1 MDQSTGLRGDL
12 MAYRS
17 TITWV
22 GFFLYLLAGAPAPYA
37 SNLQASDID
46 YSRLLNFIEL
56 NDLQEPLV
64 EFGTAEAGF
73 DQQLNR
79 ENIAYLNQDQ
89 SLLETIKTRLKG
101 DTLTWRLST
110 ASKRLLVVP
119 ESREEYAQLFEQYC
133 RTAVDHLLTR
143 IKMPN
148 PFDQIVTLGGPLPT
162 LPEPQQPS
170 GVTAYL
176 VHNLVDEYVE
186 EYLFFNEDDDQH
198 KIKIKLS
205 NRMLDEKIGSVSS
218 DLKIEAENRFE
229 FVRQPYTV
237 WQNSAKN
244 PLNVL
249 IVPIEETLHLLVRPF
264 TEIALQS
271 DLVQFSP
278 TQLDQVQQV
287 VDDWMAV
294 EEAIVGGVVWQVMP
308 EILTRYVHQESP
320 YLLSDILTE
329 REELPQYQL
338 LRSAIQV
345 VDDLGVDQSIDVY
358 SKNPLDFRNMLGASK
373 LSASMESAQKQSAG
387 IHID

>member
-1 MDQSTGLRGDL
+1 
-12 MAYRS
+12 MAYRF
-17 TITWV
+17 TITMV
-22 GFFLYLLAGAPAPYA
+22 GFFLYLLIGAPALYA

-73 DQQLNR
+73 DHQLNR

-89 SLLETIKTRLKG
+89 SLLKTIRTRLKG
-101 DTLTWRLST
+101 ESLTWRLNTS
-110 ASKRLLVVP
+110 SKRLLVVP
-119 ESREEYAQLFEQYC
+119 ESREEYAHLFEQYC

-148 PFDQIVTLGGPLPT
+148 PFDQIVTLGGPLPK
-162 LPEPQQPS
+162 LPEPQQPT
-170 GVTAYL
+170 GITAYL

-186 EYLFFNEDDDQH
+186 EYLFFNEDDDKH

-205 NRMLDEKIGSVSS
+205 NRMLDEKIGSVNSY
-218 DLKIEAENRFE
+218 LKIEAENRFE

-249 IVPIEETLHLLVRPF
+249 IVPIEETLHILVRPF

-271 DLVQFSP
+271 DLVQFRP

-294 EEAIVGGVVWQVMP
+294 EEAIVGGVVWQLMP
-308 EILTRYVHQESP
+308 EILTRYVHEDSP
-320 YLLSDILTE
+320 YLMSDILTE

-345 VDDLGVDQSIDVY
+345 VNDLGVDQSIDIY
-358 SKNPLDFRNMLGASK
+358 SKNPLDFRNMLGSSK